1 MYYNYQ
7 YYFFKYI
14 LYFLEVLDT
23 MITEFVIMGNHPFSI
38 VEEVKFR
45 DIIAKGF
52 PKRKCIY
59 RKTLMHK
66 ISTTAMDMRDSLK
79 NKLTSTSVK
88 YVCVTT
94 DGWSVYKR

>member
-1 MYYNYQ
+1 
-7 YYFFKYI
+7 
-14 LYFLEVLDT
+14 
-23 MITEFVIMGNHPFSI
+23 MITEFVIMGNHTFSI
-38 VEEVKFR
+38 VEEVKFL

-52 PKRKCIY
+52 PKWKCIY

-66 ISTTAMDMRDSLK
+66 ISTTVINMGDSLK
-79 NKLTSTSVK
+79 NKLTSSSVK